1 MKKHLS
7 LLLVLCMLI
16 TSVTPAFATETGD
29 IAEPSV
35 TEEIVI
41 EETAVEEPVSEEQTE
56 IVTEEVAEEPIL
68 EEEIEEIE
76 ETEELETEV
85 SEDETYMLN
94 IVLFALK
101 ESASIESIEGK
112 LEDLGISQIKPL
124 FTDEDGNAKPIG
136 KKNEVWYRAYTSE
149 DVYETVDALNNI
161 ISQFFKNLV
170 CQGSAFEAF
179 HCVPS
184 PYTLWKRPGASS

>member
-56 IVTEEVAEEPIL
+56 
-68 EEEIEEIE
+68 
-76 ETEELETEV
+76 ELETEV
-85 SEDETYMLN
+85 SAAETSMLN
-94 IVLFALK
+94 IVLCAL
-101 ESASIESIEGK
+101 
-112 LEDLGISQIKPL
+112 
-124 FTDEDGNAKPIG
+124 
-136 KKNEVWYRAYTSE
+136 
-149 DVYETVDALNNI
+149 
-161 ISQFFKNLV
+161 
-170 CQGSAFEAF
+170 
-179 HCVPS
+179 
-184 PYTLWKRPGASS
+184 